1 MRFTICSSFLA
12 THRIRIDVDGT
23 LEPTHA
29 HNWRI
34 GAFLNVPENNMG
46 AVTEAEAFLAKWVSR
61 YDGNCLN
68 NVPPFDAIN
77 PTAEEVARALADELT
92 ESVPE
97 ATVEYIEV
105 GEAAGFSAIY
115 WPEAE

>member
-1 MRFTICSSFLA
+1 MEPLSPRTPIIGGLGRFSTFQA
-12 THRIRIDVDGT
+12 Q
-23 LEPTHA
+23 
-29 HNWRI
+29 
-34 GAFLNVPENNMG
+34 
-46 AVTEAEAFLAKWVSR
+46 WVSR

-68 NVPPFDAIN
+68 DVPPFDVIN
-77 PTAEEVARALADELT
+77 PTAEEVARALADEIT